1 MMLPS
6 CALKFPP
13 KLDLRNRRRISGFF
27 NMSRTARA
35 TTEIEK
41 MAKKFSR
48 ELKKLEKEEKR
59 QRDQEEAE
67 YQASILLLGH

>member
-1 MMLPS
+1 
-6 CALKFPP
+6 
-13 KLDLRNRRRISGFF
+13 
-27 NMSRTARA
+27 MSRTARA

-59 QRDQEEAE
+59 QREQEEAD
-67 YQASILLLGH
+67 YQASMQLIGHFLRSIMF

>member
-1 MMLPS
+1 
-6 CALKFPP
+6 
-13 KLDLRNRRRISGFF
+13 
-27 NMSRTARA
+27 MSRTARA

-67 YQASILLLGH
+67 YQASILLIGH

>member
-1 MMLPS
+1 
-6 CALKFPP
+6 
-13 KLDLRNRRRISGFF
+13 
-27 NMSRTARA
+27 MSRTARA
-35 TTEIEK
+35 TTEK

-67 YQASILLLGH
+67 YQASILLIGH